1 MDNIYEGSRLKSL
14 RHLTE
19 EEYSNKQRNNAKS
32 KRWIPAEAERFKEL
46 YEETPLTLEEICEV
60 LLEEYGLRNYT
71 VSALCNKRLRM
82 NLKLRKSM
90 DSLRTDL
97 NLTLLNPIFNLV
109 EDVNSGRVI
118 LKCKKCG
125 EVSIKMRRDI
135 HKGCKY
141 CIQKPSDPQ
150 EIYLIEFADFKIPSI
165 KPGISYSYE
174 KSRKQQ
180 FPNHKLLKLY
190 ETTYGKARKI
200 EDVLQDLYGIYRTN
214 PEELFDNGYTEC
226 FHPSIKEQII
236 KTIEEQLYG

>member
-19 EEYSNKQRNNAKS
+19 EEYSNKQSNNAKS

-60 LLEEYGLRNYT
+60 LLDEYGLRNYT
-71 VSALCNKRLRM
+71 VSALSNKRLRM

-90 DSLRTDL
+90 DSLRTDV
-97 NLTLLNPIFNLV
+97 NLAPLNPIFDLV

-135 HKGCKY
+135 HKGKRFLCS
-141 CIQKPSDPQ
+141 CVRSAGLTLKPLGSSP
-150 EIYLIEFADFKIPSI
+150 
-165 KPGISYSYE
+165 
-174 KSRKQQ
+174 
-180 FPNHKLLKLY
+180 
-190 ETTYGKARKI
+190 
-200 EDVLQDLYGIYRTN
+200 
-214 PEELFDNGYTEC
+214 
-226 FHPSIKEQII
+226 
-236 KTIEEQLYG
+236 